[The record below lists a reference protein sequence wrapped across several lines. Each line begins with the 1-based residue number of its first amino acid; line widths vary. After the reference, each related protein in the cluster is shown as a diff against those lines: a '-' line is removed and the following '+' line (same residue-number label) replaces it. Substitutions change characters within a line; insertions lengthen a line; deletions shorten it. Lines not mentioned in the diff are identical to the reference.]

1 MVRSPVSSLSK
12 LESAIPA
19 GERILLDTTCLAA
32 YLDASETTHPVARYV
47 IDEFVASGRNHA
59 VVSMITVMEILI
71 RPLRALPPSHH
82 TVLSFIRHHANLEA
96 VPLDLQMAQEAA
108 SLRAEHRFAPPDAL
122 IIGTGLACQVGHLI
136 TNDGDW
142 GKKLQ
147 SIHGRIQVVTI
158 GDFLP
163 LP

>member
-1 MVRSPVSSLSK
+1 MSNLSK
-12 LESAIPA
+12 LESAVPA
-19 GERILLDTTCLAA
+19 GDRILLDTTCLAA
-32 YLDASETTHPVARYV
+32 YLDASEATHPVARHV
-47 IDEFVASGRNHA
+47 IDEFVQSGRNQA
-59 VVSMITVMEILI
+59 AISMITVMEILV
-71 RPLRALPPSHH
+71 RPLRASPPGHH
-82 TVLSFIRHHANLEA
+82 TVLSFIRHHANLQA

-142 GKKLQ
+142 SKKLQ
-147 SIHGRIQVVTI
+147 PIQQRIKVVTI

-163 LP
+163 FA

>member
-1 MVRSPVSSLSK
+1 MSGVSR

-19 GERILLDTTCLAA
+19 GDRILFDTTCLAA
-32 YLDASETTHPVARYV
+32 YLDASESTHPVARHV
-47 IDEFVASGRNHA
+47 IDEFVESGRNEA
-59 VVSMITVMEILI
+59 VVSMITVMEILV
-71 RPLRALPPSHH
+71 RPLRATPPGHQ
-82 TVLSFIRHHANLEA
+82 TVLSFLRHHPNLQA

-108 SLRAEHRFAPPDAL
+108 SLRAEHRFTPPDAL

-142 GKKLQ
+142 ARKLTAIQ
-147 SIHGRIQVVTI
+147 DRIKVLTI

-163 LP
+163 FP

>member
-1 MVRSPVSSLSK
+1 MSSLSK
-12 LESAIPA
+12 LESAIPN
-19 GERILLDTTCLAA
+19 GERILLDSTCLAA
-32 YLDASETTHPVARYV
+32 YLDASETTHPVARHV
-47 IDEFVASGRNHA
+47 IDEFVASGRNRA
-59 VVSMITVMEILI
+59 VVSMVTVMEILV

-108 SLRAEHRFAPPDAL
+108 SLRAEHRFAAPDAL

-147 SIHGRIQVVTI
+147 ALQGRIKVVTI